1 MNKLLAIIR
10 REYVQGVRSK
20 TFLVSTVL
28 GPAFMLLVMVVPG
41 LLIGLKTGE
50 PTRIA
55 VLDQTGRLYEH
66 VRESILRGDEGTNE
80 RRRVGDMSAGGSVA
94 QTSAQAAPLRAH
106 YEIEEAQTAGRPLE
120 IIRAELDR
128 RVLENKLDAYL
139 ILPADVLERGEAELH
154 ARNTGDVITIETLE
168 DRLSRAVVEQ
178 RMRDANIAPA
188 RVRELSS
195 EVNLTTAK
203 VTERGAQRDDAG
215 GSFFFAIGISTFIL
229 IAILMYGQAIL
240 SAIVEEK
247 TTRIVEVLFSSVRAF
262 TLMVGKLVGVSL
274 VALTQYSIWAVL
286 FLLVSLYGAG
296 VLMMSG
302 VELNFPRIAPSILLY
317 ALLFFLLG
325 FYLYATLYAVVGAIV
340 TTEKEAGQ
348 IIIPV
353 SFIMVIA
360 VYLAFPVIRS
370 PNSAFSFWVSM
381 VPFFAPITMMTRIVS
396 ETPPFWQIALS
407 ILICI
412 LTVVGLLWVAARIY
426 RTGMLMY
433 GKRATIPEIIRWVRQ
448 P

>member
-1 MNKLLAIIR
+1 MKKLLAIIR

-28 GPAFMLLVMVVPG
+28 GPVFMLMFMVVPG
-41 LLIGLKTGE
+41 LLISLKTGGA
-50 PTRIA
+50 TRIA
-55 VLDQTGRLYEH
+55 VLDQTGRLYQQ
-66 VRESILRGDEGTNE
+66 VRDSILHDDEDAARRTNTDGTPAQNSPPRG
-80 RRRVGDMSAGGSVA
+80 
-94 QTSAQAAPLRAH
+94 PLQVH
-106 YEIEEAQTAGRPLE
+106 FEIEEARAAGSTLE
-120 IIRAELDR
+120 AVEAELRR

-139 ILPADVLERGEAELH
+139 LLLPDILERGEAELH

-168 DRLSRAVVEQ
+168 KRLSRAVIEQ

-188 RVRELSS
+188 RVRELSQ
-195 EVNLTTAK
+195 EVSLTAAK
-203 VTERGAQRDDAG
+203 VTERGAEKDDAG
-215 GSFFFAIGISTFIL
+215 GSFFFALGISTFIL

-247 TTRIVEVLFSSVRAF
+247 TTRIVEVLFSSVHAF

-274 VALTQYSIWAVL
+274 VALTQYGIWAVL
-286 FLLVSLYGAG
+286 FLLASLYGAG
-296 VLMMSG
+296 MLMMSG
-302 VELNFPRIAPSILLY
+302 VEINFPRIAPSIIVY

-360 VYLAFPVIRS
+360 IYLAFPVIRS
-370 PNSAFSFWVSM
+370 PNSTFSFWVSL

-407 ILICI
+407 LLIGI
-412 LTVVGLLWVAARIY
+412 GTAIGILWVAARIY
-426 RTGMLMY
+426 RMGMLMY
-433 GKRATIPEIIRWVRQ
+433 GKRATIPEIIRWIRQ